1 LKPGTNVSGFFLY
14 LYRSINKEENMSTWE
29 TEFWET
35 MCPEADKAVGR
46 IMEQLSKE
54 ELTIIDAFKALDKV
68 AYDYPDADICKE
80 TINKF
85 MDHAELITH
94 YSAEECEMAY
104 QAVQWI
110 TYGAGVSSLT
120 FNMEILRPG
129 NTNYVS
135 FFVAK
140 LLKFL
145 GYNAL
150 CGNYYMGSGKFFDFE
165 RPANH
170 NAEMSKHKYSAPTPI
185 EARTFLE
192 SKGVTFTE
200 D

>member
-1 LKPGTNVSGFFLY
+1 
-14 LYRSINKEENMSTWE
+14 MSTWK
-29 TEFWET
+29 TENWET
-35 MCPEADKAVGR
+35 LSPEGDKAVGV
-46 IMEQLSKE
+46 
-54 ELTIIDAFKALDKV
+54 IIGRLASNEITLMDAFYALNQV
-68 AYDYPDADICKE
+68 CYDYEDVDMCKE
-80 TINKF
+80 TLNKF
-85 MDHAELITH
+85 MDHAEEVTDH
-94 YSAEECEMAY
+94 SPEEIEMAY

-110 TYGAGVSSLT
+110 KYGAGVSSLT
-120 FNMEILRPG
+120 FNMEILQPG
-129 NTNYVS
+129 NKDYVS

-170 NAEMSKHKYSAPTPI
+170 NAEMSKIKYSAPHPT
-185 EARTFLE
+185 EARAFLE